1 MVILR
6 EGMCPGLTADV
17 VLALKVLN
25 VKTVVDLVSA
35 DTEEIARKCCL
46 PYKTLVAVRRVLLA
60 QYSAF
65 PSSGSDLY
73 TELMGSTA
81 ILSTGNS
88 SLDKLLDLG
97 LYTGEVTEL
106 TGSPSSGKTQI
117 CLGLAAKVS
126 HDLKQNVLYI
136 DSTGG
141 FAASRLL
148 QMVQSKTDNMEEQTE
163 ALQRVKVVRVFSIFE
178 MMDILQGLR
187 NSFSQQFAGVSSTMK
202 AVIVDS
208 VAAVISSILG
218 SKQAEGLS
226 LMMQLARELK
236 MLAKEQ
242 SVAVVV
248 TNPVTTDGRGSMK
261 AALGRSWSSVPSTRV
276 LLRYRDR
283 GEVTP
288 STRRIAMLM
297 KSARQPTNI
306 SVEFD
311 IGSYGF
317 PPNGDS
323 GLRAEGT

>member
-1 MVILR
+1 MRMLEAVVLSARKLKSKMESEDAGSCSSCASGVWLQCVLVVGARIDSDFSRRLDILSAIRSLGRQQIFGIAMVILR

-208 VAAVISSILG
+208 
-218 SKQAEGLS
+218 
-226 LMMQLARELK
+226 
-236 MLAKEQ
+236 
-242 SVAVVV
+242 
-248 TNPVTTDGRGSMK
+248 
-261 AALGRSWSSVPSTRV
+261 
-276 LLRYRDR
+276 
-283 GEVTP
+283 
-288 STRRIAMLM
+288 
-297 KSARQPTNI
+297 
-306 SVEFD
+306 
-311 IGSYGF
+311 
-317 PPNGDS
+317 
-323 GLRAEGT
+323 